1 MMSNKEIFKKIFD
14 EKFNSEKIKEEILSK
29 EMLNGKIIKKKQK
42 VKLVLKWSLVPICFI
57 FIISTITV
65 YGSKK
70 TNKSEPNNILEPN
83 NSTEIYINKVK
94 EKSLARLDC
103 DIKIISETKNEYS
116 NSLHNTENDVTNFNI
131 LKDLK
136 IPEDFDNTEYNLIYV
151 SSQENNKVNNVEAME
166 NQMPE
171 KEYDILNNYNF
182 VYSNTKNQRKI
193 NISFSRENE
202 PIRDYF
208 FTEENSQKSKI
219 NNIELKIYNYEETYF
234 TKFIYNNYY
243 FDIETQNITQEELIT
258 LLKSIIQ

>member
-1 MMSNKEIFKKIFD
+1 MSNKEIFKKIFD

-29 EMLNGKIIKKKQK
+29 EMLNEKIIKEKQK
-42 VKLVLKWSLVPICFI
+42 VNLILKWSLVPICLI
-57 FIISTITV
+57 FIISTLTV
-65 YGSKK
+65 YGNKK
-70 TNKSEPNNILEPN
+70 TNKSEINNILEQN

-103 DIKIISETKNEYS
+103 DIKIISETKNEHS
-116 NSLHNTENDVTNFNI
+116 NSLHNIENAVTNFSI

-166 NQMPE
+166 SQMAE
-171 KEYDILNNYNF
+171 KQYDILNNYSF
-182 VYSNTKNQRKI
+182 VYSSTKNQRRI
-193 NISFSRENE
+193 NISFSKENE

-208 FTEENSQKSKI
+208 FTEENSKNSKI
-219 NNIELKIYNYEETYF
+219 NNVELKIYNYEETYF

-243 FDIETQNITQEELIT
+243 FDIETRNITEEELIT
-258 LLKSIIQ
+258 LLKSIMQ